1 MPALWISHVNVSDP
15 ETYAEYAKR
24 AVPVV
29 EAMGG
34 VFIARGAEFQQ
45 LEGEGWQRHTIVRFP
60 TLDAARACYESDGY
74 KEALTF
80 ADRSSERELVIVEIT
95 SDEPPA

>member
-15 ETYAEYAKR
+15 EAYAEYAKR
-24 AVPVV
+24 AVPVI

-34 VFIARGAEFQQ
+34 VFIARGAEFRQ
-45 LEGEGWQRHTIVRFP
+45 LEGNAWQRHTIVRFP
-60 TLDAARACYESDGY
+60 SLEAAQSCYESDGY

-80 ADRSSERELVIVEIT
+80 ADGASERELVIVEVAG
-95 SDEPPA
+95 DLDPA